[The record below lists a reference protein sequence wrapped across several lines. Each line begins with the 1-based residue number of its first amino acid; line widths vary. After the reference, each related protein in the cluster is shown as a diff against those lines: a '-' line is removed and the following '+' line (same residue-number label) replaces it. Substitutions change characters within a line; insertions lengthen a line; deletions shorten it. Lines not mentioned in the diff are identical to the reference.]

1 MIALA
6 LKAERWRRYRRP
18 AAWTAAWIALGAIA
32 GLTIASVAL
41 YALALWRLPE
51 VRSRLLYAGLAVVLA
66 AEALTILQALVGVT
80 IGTAGLAMSIA
91 STGWL
96 NREWLK
102 GQWAETLHLRDWRNA
117 CQRCG
122 LWEPATTTRPG
133 RSEPRLLAVTATPT
147 GTRLHVRLHSGWSPP
162 DVQRAADRL
171 ASFYHARR
179 VTVALD
185 PADAGALD
193 VTIVRHDPLAGA
205 GATWPLRDAQRV
217 SLWEPIPVAVDESG
231 ATVCVSL
238 PGKHL
243 LLGGQPGAGKSV
255 AESLV
260 VAAAALDPD
269 TRLWLLDGKQVDLAA
284 WRGRA
289 AAWAGASQEDS
300 QRVLEQARDWME
312 ARYLD
317 LEARHQRKVAPG
329 DPLAVLVVD
338 EMTETLA
345 GKQGKKLAELLRT
358 LVAKGR
364 AAGLIVIAATQKPS
378 SNVVPTE
385 LRDLFSY
392 RWGLRCTT
400 PDASDVTL
408 GKGWASRG
416 IDSSLID
423 QASPGIGYLLAEDGQ
438 PTRCRAYHLSD
449 DDIDAIAGRLGGAQG
464 QMIPAPPPGSDPDGQ
479 AGQSGGQCAEP
490 PGGNGQQIDHPTLT
504 TPPAPGSPARVPD
517 GQRGL
522 PERPRTP
529 TELQRAK
536 IVAELQAHPGDSN
549 RAIAARVG
557 CSHNTVAAQRRR
569 MAAS

>member
-205 GATWPLRDAQRV
+205 GAAWPLRDAQRV

-243 LLGGQPGAGKSV
+243 LLGGQPGAGKSG
-255 AESLV
+255 SGSW
-260 VAAAALDPD
+260 
-269 TRLWLLDGKQVDLAA
+269 T
-284 WRGRA
+284 
-289 AAWAGASQEDS
+289 
-300 QRVLEQARDWME
+300 
-312 ARYLD
+312 
-317 LEARHQRKVAPG
+317 
-329 DPLAVLVVD
+329 
-338 EMTETLA
+338 
-345 GKQGKKLAELLRT
+345 
-358 LVAKGR
+358 
-364 AAGLIVIAATQKPS
+364 
-378 SNVVPTE
+378 
-385 LRDLFSY
+385 
-392 RWGLRCTT
+392 
-400 PDASDVTL
+400 
-408 GKGWASRG
+408 ASRWT
-416 IDSSLID
+416 
-423 QASPGIGYLLAEDGQ
+423 SPRGGDAPPRG
-438 PTRCRAYHLSD
+438 PAPAKRTVSACSNRRATGWKPATWTSRP
-449 DDIDAIAGRLGGAQG
+449 AGGAR
-464 QMIPAPPPGSDPDGQ
+464 SRRV
-479 AGQSGGQCAEP
+479 
-490 PGGNGQQIDHPTLT
+490 
-504 TPPAPGSPARVPD
+504 TPSP
-517 GQRGL
+517 
-522 PERPRTP
+522 
-529 TELQRAK
+529 
-536 IVAELQAHPGDSN
+536 
-549 RAIAARVG
+549 
-557 CSHNTVAAQRRR
+557 CSSSTR
-569 MAAS
+569 